1 MICCVRW
8 NKLKYFE
15 LFHISLLRI
24 STSFRFLQV
33 FDYTPV
39 DVAISRPLT
48 QDNLEIV
55 KVILECGGDAQHT
68 LVTQYDLNDPTADQ
82 IQGPTLLH
90 IVLAKKAETEFEEDV
105 SEVKKSQKK

>member
-1 MICCVRW
+1 M
-8 NKLKYFE
+8 
-15 LFHISLLRI
+15 LRI

-33 FDYTPV
+33 FDYTPL
-39 DVAISRPLT
+39 DVAVSRPLT
-48 QDNLEIV
+48 QNNLEIV
-55 KVILECGGDAQHT
+55 KVILECGGDAQHRI
-68 LVTQYDLNDPTADQ
+68 VTQNDLKDPNDDQ